1 MSGKRVWR
9 IAAGPLVALGFLAI
23 WQAVAEAR
31 LVPPAFLPTPLHA
44 LRAGLASGQLATLTA
59 ATVRRMF
66 FGWFVASVAGVAL
79 GAAIGMSAGARAY
92 LAPMLNAL
100 RPLPASALIP
110 VGIALFG
117 MSDSMVLAVVGFG
130 ALWPMLLATIHGF
143 SAVEPRLYEVAR
155 TLGLSRV
162 QVIFKIALPSAAP
175 DILAGMRLGLT
186 TSLVLTIVGEIL
198 SGQPGLGQW
207 ILLASRSFRSADLY
221 AGVMMLGL
229 IGFLSARLLGW
240 FENRALKWRPVH

>member
-1 MSGKRVWR
+1 MTANRAWR
-9 IAAGPLVALGFLAI
+9 LAAGPIVALCLLAA

-31 LVPPAFLPTPLHA
+31 LVPAAFLPTPLHA
-44 LRAGLASGQLATLTA
+44 LRAGLASRQLASLTA

-66 FGWFVASVAGVAL
+66 YGWFVASAVGVAL
-79 GAAIGMSAGARAY
+79 GAAIGMSPRTRAY
-92 LAPMLNAL
+92 LEPMLNAL

-117 MSDSMVLAVVGFG
+117 MSNSMVLAVVGFG

-155 TLGLSRV
+155 TLGLGRLRV
-162 QVIFKIALPSAAP
+162 IAKIALPSAAP

-207 ILLASRSFRSADLY
+207 MLLASRSFRSADLY
-221 AGVMMLGL
+221 AGVMVLGL
-229 IGFLSARLLGW
+229 IGYLSARLLGW
-240 FENRALKWRPVH
+240 FESRALKWRPVQ